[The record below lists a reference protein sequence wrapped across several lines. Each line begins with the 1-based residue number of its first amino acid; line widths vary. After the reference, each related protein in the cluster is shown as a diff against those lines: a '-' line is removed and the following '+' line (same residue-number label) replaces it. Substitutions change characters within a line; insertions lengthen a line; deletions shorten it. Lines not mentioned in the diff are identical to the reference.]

1 MLDPYMTT
9 IILIAVILLFAFV
22 LPMLDSIKSFNNSIS
37 TRWSIVVIYMA
48 LGIGCVVDFEG
59 LSDDTR
65 HFVLLGCFVI
75 SILYVVFISL
85 EKWFSNKWI
94 GKFGVTLQHGKTKVH
109 AGMGSDSDSD
119 EKPKKESGIKG
130 WLKGKTHK
138 KKDDEPEPES
148 NDEESTDE
156 DVMDEDASS
165 DEDSQMDEEVS
176 NDENDNEDKDA

>member
-9 IILIAVILLFAFV
+9 IILISVILLFAFV

-59 LSDDTR
+59 LSEDTR

-109 AGMGSDSDSD
+109 AGMGSDSEES
-119 EKPKKESGIKG
+119 PKKESGIKG
-130 WLKGKTHK
+130 WFKGKSHK
-138 KKDDEPEPES
+138 KK
-148 NDEESTDE
+148 NEEQAEEQAEEEQTDE
-156 DVMDEDASS
+156 DVMDESSPS
-165 DEDSQMDEEVS
+165 DEELQVDEEIS
-176 NDENDNEDKDA
+176 NDEDDNEIKDD